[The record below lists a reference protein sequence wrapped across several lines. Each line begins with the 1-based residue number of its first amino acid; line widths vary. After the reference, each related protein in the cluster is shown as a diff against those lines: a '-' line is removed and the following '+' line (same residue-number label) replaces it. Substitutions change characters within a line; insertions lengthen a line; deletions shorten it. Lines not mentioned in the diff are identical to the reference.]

1 MKRSTMAL
9 TFFSLGLILIVLLW
23 VLGDHPV
30 VHTVPPAVLPALWA
44 VGGSAMLSGLMI
56 PLGSKEVRIGTWGRS
71 MSRTPTTRTSDRPRS
86 FRAKWRYS
94 AVIMLH
100 KRSSNCPGVSDFQ
113 LLDEKLAFTGTPCAD
128 PMTPMYILDREFRIM
143 DWNIAF
149 SLCFDRTLEGR
160 RGRNVLEWTYFLDNY
175 EDVVNH
181 GIGVFGAGKE
191 RPRIDIEEIRYTSY
205 RYGPITG
212 TKRAYQI
219 PGDDGECLC
228 WLITIKPNF
237 VRNEMATL
245 HQADLFS
252 ALRKDLMWSE
262 YALCYDKVLN
272 NSLIYPA
279 LINTLIGHHNPGP
292 APIPEGTVVL
302 DLGAGT
308 GNLTCLLAERS
319 AHRLVV
325 SIDSNSV
332 MLNVLRQKC
341 EPFLRED
348 AQGPGV
354 IAIKQ
359 DVGSLYG
366 LNDGF
371 FDYVVLNNVLYSL
384 EPEAAKAC
392 LKEAHRVL
400 KPGGEL
406 RFSEPKKG
414 NKLSKV
420 LDQIGRDLKGN
431 NRYTGL
437 AKEYHKV
444 RQINEFALA
453 PLLHRWSLGEIQEIV
468 APRHRIHEDHVRHG
482 RCIRGPIDAGVCAK
496 IEAFPVMH

>member
-23 VLGDHPV
+23 VLGNHPV
-30 VHTVPPAVLPALWA
+30 VHTVPPAVLQALWA

-56 PLGSKEVRIGTWGRS
+56 PLGSKEVRILGTTIHVPDADDADFRPPKELPREVEVQRRDYVAQKEEQLPGR
-71 MSRTPTTRTSDRPRS
+71 
-86 FRAKWRYS
+86 F
-94 AVIMLH
+94 
-100 KRSSNCPGVSDFQ
+100 DFQ

-143 DWNIAF
+143 DWNVAF

-160 RGRNVLEWTYFLDNY
+160 RGHNVLEWTYFLDNY

-181 GIGVFGAGKE
+181 GIGVFGPGKE

-272 NSLIYPA
+272 SSLIYPA
-279 LINTLIGHHNPGP
+279 LLKTLIGHHNPGP

-308 GNLTCLLAERS
+308 GNLTWLLAERS

-325 SIDSNSV
+325 SVDSNSV

-341 EPFLRED
+341 EPFLRKD

-420 LDQIGRDLKGN
+420 LDQIYRDLKGN
-431 NRYTGL
+431 NRYAGL
-437 AKEYHKV
+437 EKEYHKV

-453 PLLHRWSLGEIQEIV
+453 PLLHRWSLEEIQEILRRDIGFTEITYATENV
-468 APRHRIHEDHVRHG
+468 Y
-482 RCIRGPIDAGVCAK
+482 AGQSMLVCAQK
-496 IEAFPVMH
+496 

>member
-1 MKRSTMAL
+1 MKRFRIAMVFASILVILGFILLTICLSFPDKIPWGSTIAIAMIVVPLVLLLLYAL
-9 TFFSLGLILIVLLW
+9 GVKKISLASLGAVEMSE
-23 VLGDHPV
+23 VDHEVFPMA
-30 VHTVPPAVLPALWA
+30 PRELPREVELQCRDYAA
-44 VGGSAMLSGLMI
+44 Q
-56 PLGSKEVRIGTWGRS
+56 KEQQLPGR
-71 MSRTPTTRTSDRPRS
+71 
-86 FRAKWRYS
+86 FA
-94 AVIMLH
+94 AA
-100 KRSSNCPGVSDFQ
+100 FQ
-113 LLDEKLAFTGTPCAD
+113 LLEEKLAFTVTPCAD
-128 PMTPMYILDREFRIM
+128 PMTPMYLLDRNFRVI

-160 RGRNVLEWTYFLDNY
+160 RGQSILEWTYFLDNY
-175 EDVVNH
+175 EDVLNH
-181 GIGVFGAGKE
+181 GIGAFGEGKE
-191 RPRIDIEEIRYTSY
+191 LPRIDIEDIRYTSQ
-205 RYGPITG
+205 RYGPING

-219 PGDDGECLC
+219 PDDDGSCLG
-228 WLITIKPNF
+228 WLITIKPSF
-237 VRNEMATL
+237 GTSEMATL
-245 HQADLFS
+245 HQADMFS

-308 GNLTCLLAERS
+308 GNLTYLLAERS
-319 AHRLVV
+319 ARRLVV
-325 SIDSNSV
+325 SIDSNTM

-348 AQGPGV
+348 DQGPGV

-359 DVGSLYG
+359 DISSLYG

-392 LKEAHRVL
+392 LEEVYRVL

-406 RFSEPKKG
+406 RFSEPRKG

-420 LDQIGRDLKGN
+420 LEQIDRDLKRN
-431 NRYTGL
+431 NRYAGL
-437 AKEYHKV
+437 EKEYHKV
-444 RQINEFALA
+444 RQINEASLA
-453 PLLHRWSLGEIQEIV
+453 PMLHRWSLEEIQEIL
-468 APRHRIHEDHVRHG
+468 
-482 RCIRGPIDAGVCAK
+482 RGDIGFTRVTYATDNVYAGQSMLVCVQK
-496 IEAFPVMH
+496 

>member
-23 VLGDHPV
+23 VLGNHPV
-30 VHTVPPAVLPALWA
+30 VHTVPPAVLQALWA

-56 PLGSKEVRIGTWGRS
+56 PLGSKEVRILGTTIHVPDADDADFRPPKELPREVEVQRRDYVAQKEEQLPGR
-71 MSRTPTTRTSDRPRS
+71 
-86 FRAKWRYS
+86 F
-94 AVIMLH
+94 
-100 KRSSNCPGVSDFQ
+100 DFQ

-143 DWNIAF
+143 DWNVAF

-160 RGRNVLEWTYFLDNY
+160 RGHNVLEWTYFLDNY

-181 GIGVFGAGKE
+181 GIGVFGPGKE

-272 NSLIYPA
+272 SSLIYPA
-279 LINTLIGHHNPGP
+279 LLKTLIGHHNPGP

-302 DLGAGT
+302 DLGAGPGISPGCWRSVPRT
-308 GNLTCLLAERS
+308 GSSS
-319 AHRLVV
+319 A
-325 SIDSNSV
+325 SI
-332 MLNVLRQKC
+332 
-341 EPFLRED
+341 
-348 AQGPGV
+348 V
-354 IAIKQ
+354 I
-359 DVGSLYG
+359 
-366 LNDGF
+366 
-371 FDYVVLNNVLYSL
+371 
-384 EPEAAKAC
+384 P
-392 LKEAHRVL
+392 
-400 KPGGEL
+400 
-406 RFSEPKKG
+406 
-414 NKLSKV
+414 
-420 LDQIGRDLKGN
+420 
-431 NRYTGL
+431 
-437 AKEYHKV
+437 
-444 RQINEFALA
+444 
-453 PLLHRWSLGEIQEIV
+453 
-468 APRHRIHEDHVRHG
+468 
-482 RCIRGPIDAGVCAK
+482 
-496 IEAFPVMH
+496 

>member
-9 TFFSLGLILIVLLW
+9 TFVSLGLIIIVPLLVPGVKVPEAVVGW
-23 VLGDHPV
+23 LWAAGLLAIVWGVMIALGFKKVPLPWGAIDVPEMD
-30 VHTVPPAVLPALWA
+30 HTVFNTPPRELPREVVVQRRDYAEQ
-44 VGGSAMLSGLMI
+44 
-56 PLGSKEVRIGTWGRS
+56 KEQQLPGRFA
-71 MSRTPTTRTSDRPRS
+71 P
-86 FRAKWRYS
+86 A
-94 AVIMLH
+94 
-100 KRSSNCPGVSDFQ
+100 FQ
-113 LLDEKLAFTGTPCAD
+113 LLDEKLAFTVTPCAD
-128 PMTPMYILDREFRIM
+128 RMTPMYILDREFRIM

-160 RGRNVLEWTYFLDNY
+160 RGRNDLEWTYFLDNY

-181 GIGVFGAGKE
+181 GIGVFGPGKE
-191 RPRIDIEEIRYTSY
+191 QPRIDIEEIRYTSY
-205 RYGPITG
+205 RYGPING

-219 PGDDGECLC
+219 PGDDGECLG
-228 WLITIKPNF
+228 WLITKPNF
-237 VRNEMATL
+237 VQDEMATL

-272 NSLIYPA
+272 KSLIYPA

-292 APIPEGTVVL
+292 APIPERTVVL

-319 AHRLVV
+319 AGRLVV
-325 SIDSNSV
+325 SVENNAV

-341 EPFLRED
+341 GPFLRED
-348 AQGPGV
+348 TEGPGV

-359 DVGSLYG
+359 DVSSLYG
-366 LNDGF
+366 LNDDF

-420 LDQIGRDLKGN
+420 LDQIYRDLKGN
-431 NRYTGL
+431 NRYAGL
-437 AKEYHKV
+437 EKEYQKV

-453 PLLHRWSLGEIQEIV
+453 PLLHRWSLEEIQETLRRAIGFTEITYAADNV
-468 APRHRIHEDHVRHG
+468 Y
-482 RCIRGPIDAGVCAK
+482 AGQSMLVCAQK
-496 IEAFPVMH
+496 

>member
-1 MKRSTMAL
+1 MKRLAMV
-9 TFFSLGLILIVLLW
+9 FSLVILGFILIAILIVFKESIPATAVAPLW
-23 VLGDHPV
+23 FVAFV
-30 VHTVPPAVLPALWA
+30 TI
-44 VGGSAMLSGLMI
+44 VGGPLIGLGLKKISLASVGEIEMSDVDHEVDHTARRELPREVEVERRDYAAQKEQQLPGLSA
-56 PLGSKEVRIGTWGRS
+56 P
-71 MSRTPTTRTSDRPRS
+71 
-86 FRAKWRYS
+86 A
-94 AVIMLH
+94 
-100 KRSSNCPGVSDFQ
+100 FQ

-181 GIGVFGAGKE
+181 GIGVFGPGKE

-228 WLITIKPNF
+228 WLITIEPNF
-237 VRNEMATL
+237 VQNEMATL
-245 HQADLFS
+245 HQADLFN

-292 APIPEGTVVL
+292 ASIPEGTVVL

-308 GNLTCLLAERS
+308 GNLTYLLAERS

-341 EPFLRED
+341 EAFLRKD

-359 DVGSLYG
+359 DVSSLYG

-420 LDQIGRDLKGN
+420 LDQIWRDLKGN
-431 NRYTGL
+431 NRYAGL
-437 AKEYHKV
+437 EKEYNKV
-444 RQINEFALA
+444 RQINELALA
-453 PLLHRWSLGEIQEIV
+453 PLLHRWSLEETRETLRREIGFTEITYATDNV
-468 APRHRIHEDHVRHG
+468 Y
-482 RCIRGPIDAGVCAK
+482 AGQSMLVCAQK
-496 IEAFPVMH
+496 

>member
-56 PLGSKEVRIGTWGRS
+56 PLGSKEVRIGTWTIPVPDADDADFRPPKELPREVEVQRRDYVAQKEEQLPGR
-71 MSRTPTTRTSDRPRS
+71 
-86 FRAKWRYS
+86 F
-94 AVIMLH
+94 
-100 KRSSNCPGVSDFQ
+100 DFQ

-181 GIGVFGAGKE
+181 GIGVFGEGKE
-191 RPRIDIEEIRYTSY
+191 RPRIDIEEIRYTSH

-453 PLLHRWSLGEIQEIV
+453 PLLHRWSLGEIQEILRRDIGFTKI
-468 APRHRIHEDHVRHG
+468 AYATDDIY
-482 RCIRGPIDAGVCAK
+482 AGQSMLVCAQK
-496 IEAFPVMH
+496 

>member
-9 TFFSLGLILIVLLW
+9 TFGIPGLIIIVALLVFW
-23 VLGDHPV
+23 N
-30 VHTVPPAVLPALWA
+30 TVPAPVIGLLGTPGLLLIQ
-44 VGGSAMLSGLMI
+44 GGLMI
-56 PLGSKEVRIGTWGRS
+56 FFGFKKVPFLGGAIIDVPEVDHTVFS
-71 MSRTPTTRTSDRPRS
+71 TPPRELP
-86 FRAKWRYS
+86 REVEVQRRDYAGQNEQQ
-94 AVIMLH
+94 L
-100 KRSSNCPGVSDFQ
+100 PGHFAPAFQ
-113 LLDEKLAFTGTPCAD
+113 VLGEKLAFTVTPCAD
-128 PMTPMYILDREFRIM
+128 PMTPMYILDREFRVM

-181 GIGVFGAGKE
+181 GIGVFGPGKE

-228 WLITIKPNF
+228 WLITIEPNF
-237 VRNEMATL
+237 VQNEMATL
-245 HQADLFS
+245 HQADLFN

-308 GNLTCLLAERS
+308 GNLTYLLAERS

-341 EPFLRED
+341 EAFLRKD

-359 DVGSLYG
+359 DVSSLYG

-420 LDQIGRDLKGN
+420 LDQIWRDLKGN
-431 NRYTGL
+431 NRYAGL
-437 AKEYHKV
+437 EKEYNKV
-444 RQINEFALA
+444 RQINELALA
-453 PLLHRWSLGEIQEIV
+453 PLLHRWSLEEVRETLRREIGFTEIKYATDNV
-468 APRHRIHEDHVRHG
+468 Y
-482 RCIRGPIDAGVCAK
+482 AGQSMLVCAQK
-496 IEAFPVMH
+496 

>member
-1 MKRSTMAL
+1 M
-9 TFFSLGLILIVLLW
+9 G
-23 VLGDHPV
+23 
-30 VHTVPPAVLPALWA
+30 
-44 VGGSAMLSGLMI
+44 
-56 PLGSKEVRIGTWGRS
+56 
-71 MSRTPTTRTSDRPRS
+71 
-86 FRAKWRYS
+86 
-94 AVIMLH
+94 
-100 KRSSNCPGVSDFQ
+100 
-113 LLDEKLAFTGTPCAD
+113 
-128 PMTPMYILDREFRIM
+128 
-143 DWNIAF
+143 
-149 SLCFDRTLEGR
+149 
-160 RGRNVLEWTYFLDNY
+160 
-175 EDVVNH
+175 
-181 GIGVFGAGKE
+181 
-191 RPRIDIEEIRYTSY
+191 
-205 RYGPITG
+205 
-212 TKRAYQI
+212 
-219 PGDDGECLC
+219 
-228 WLITIKPNF
+228 
-237 VRNEMATL
+237 TL
-245 HQADLFS
+245 HHADLFS

-279 LINTLIGHHNPGP
+279 LINMLIGHHNPGP

-341 EPFLRED
+341 EPFLRDD

-359 DVGSLYG
+359 DVSSLYG

-406 RFSEPKKG
+406 RFSEPKKR

-420 LDQIGRDLKGN
+420 LDQIGKDLKGN
-431 NRYTGL
+431 NRYAEL
-437 AKEYHKV
+437 AKEYNKV

-453 PLLHRWSLGEIQEIV
+453 PLLHRWSFEEIQETLRREIGFTEITYATDNV
-468 APRHRIHEDHVRHG
+468 Y
-482 RCIRGPIDAGVCAK
+482 AGQSMLVCAQK
-496 IEAFPVMH
+496 